1 MDFIIDIISE
11 QNYDLLKKISQ
22 KKYNDECDREKF
34 INKYYKKNY
43 FRFKINKKNNM
54 KIYENKLRLR
64 LNNKK

>member
-1 MDFIIDIISE
+1 MEFITDIISE
-11 QNYDLLKKISQ
+11 QNYKLLEKISL

-54 KIYENKLRLR
+54 KIYINKIRLIS
-64 LNNKK
+64 KK

>member
-1 MDFIIDIISE
+1 MEFITDIISE
-11 QNYDLLKKISQ
+11 QNYQLLEKISL

-54 KIYENKLRLR
+54 KFYINKIR
-64 LNNKK
+64 LNSKK